1 MKLKFLVRTGPYSYQ
16 NIDTVY
22 HLAKRAV
29 KRGHEVFIFLYED
42 GTLNAQ
48 ANIRSLEE
56 RNIAER
62 VKELVDMGVR
72 IGLCGTCAKFR
83 GQNKKEIVE
92 GVKFGGLALLVRE
105 MPDCDRFIV
114 FGY

>member
-22 HLAKRAV
+22 HLTKRALG
-29 KRGHEVFIFLYED
+29 RGHDVFIYLYED
-42 GTLNAQ
+42 GTLNASSE
-48 ANIRSLEE
+48 IRSLEE

-62 VKELVDMGVR
+62 VAELVSLGAKV
-72 IGLCGTCAKFR
+72 GLCGTCAKFR
-83 GQNKKEIVE
+83 GLSKKEVVD
-92 GVKFGGLALLVRE
+92 GVKYGGLALLVRE
-105 MPDCDRFIV
+105 MPECDRFIS

>member
-1 MKLKFLVRTGPYSYQ
+1 MKLKFMVRTGPYSYQ

-22 HLAKRAV
+22 HLAKRGL

-42 GTLNAQ
+42 GTLNADSD
-48 ANIRSLEE
+48 IKSLEE
-56 RNIAER
+56 RNIADR
-62 VKELVDMGVR
+62 IRELLSLGAR

-83 GQNKKEIVE
+83 GQNKSDVVE
-92 GVKFGGLALLVRE
+92 GVKFGGLAVLVRE
-105 MPDCDRFIV
+105 MPECDRFLT